1 MAMRINPPCLTSKSY
16 ERYKLELLAWRE
28 VTDISRFKQGI
39 VIALSLPEDDKNHI
53 KEKVFTQ
60 INLDDLKKEDGLDK
74 LIKFL
79 DTHLKKDELTDSI
92 EKFEEFEDF
101 QRIEGQSVSEYI
113 ALFEFKYRKIEKY
126 NMKLPS
132 EILAFKLIRRANI
145 SRVEKMLVL
154 TGMNFDD
161 KDSLFEDAKRSLKK
175 FVGDIRGRS
184 VSRESGVKFQAASS
198 EKNDEVLITTR
209 CETFRRERTP
219 NLGTFG
225 LDQGFVNH
233 SGVAKIRRKKN
244 PIGANGRPLTCKA
257 CGSYRH
263 FVAYC
268 PDSWENIARENRE
281 GINSKSDIFSDNES
295 EVLFTRHNQE
305 DSVFFSGNSC
315 GYAVLDSACS
325 STVCGEKWLSSYFET
340 LDESDK
346 DKVKQSF
353 SQNNFKFGGGRQLK
367 SQGVYFIPAIIA
379 GKEVTI
385 QTDVIAADI
394 PLLLSRKSMKTA
406 GVKIDLTNDTAN
418 IFGKSVMLN
427 TTSSGHYCVPIH
439 KTTFTRMTDR
449 EYFLLK
455 NEPKV
460 KDPRDEV
467 VESYLHNDQLTGDYK
482 KLIKNEQLY
491 KRGHIQEEHE
501 VYGEN
506 SFSGLSFSE
515 CSFKPDNFRLF
526 NKEVETPRKKR
537 RGSVRYRNDRDKGRC
552 KKILD
557 FRA

>member
-1 MAMRINPPCLTSKSY
+1 MI
-16 ERYKLELLAWRE
+16 
-28 VTDISRFKQGI
+28 
-39 VIALSLPEDDKNHI
+39 
-53 KEKVFTQ
+53 
-60 INLDDLKKEDGLDK
+60 LKKEDGLDK

-101 QRIEGQSVSEYI
+101 QRMEGQSVSEYI
-113 ALFEFKYRKIEKY
+113 ALFEFKYRKIEKF

-175 FVGDIRGRS
+175 FVGDITGRS
-184 VSRESGVKFQAASS
+184 VRKSGVKFQTESS
-198 EKNDEVLITTR
+198 EKKEEVLITTG
-209 CETFRRERTP
+209 CETFRRERTS

-225 LDQGFVNH
+225 PDQGFVNH

-244 PIGANGRPLTCKA
+244 PMGANGRPLTCKA

-263 FVAYC
+263 FVAHC

-281 GINSKSDIFSDNES
+281 EINSKSNIFSDDES
-295 EVLFTRHNQE
+295 EVLFTSQNQE

-325 STVCGEKWLSSYFET
+325 STVCGEKWLRSYFET

-367 SQGVYFIPAIIA
+367 SQGVYFIPAMIA

-427 TTSSGHYCVPIH
+427 TTSSGHYCVPIR

-449 EYFLLK
+449 EYFLPK
-455 NEPKV
+455 NEQNI

-467 VESYLHNDQLTGDYK
+467 VESHLHNDPLKGDYK
-482 KLIKNEQLY
+482 KLINSVKMH
-491 KRGHIQEEHE
+491 KRGHTQEEPE
-501 VYGEN
+501 VHGDN
-506 SFSGLSFSE
+506 SFSE
-515 CSFKPDNFRLF
+515 CSFKPDKFRLF
-526 NKEVETPRKKR
+526 NKEAEIPRKKR
-537 RGSVRYRNDRDKGRC
+537 RGSVRYRNERDKERC
-552 KKILD
+552 KKMLD
-557 FRA
+557 FRT